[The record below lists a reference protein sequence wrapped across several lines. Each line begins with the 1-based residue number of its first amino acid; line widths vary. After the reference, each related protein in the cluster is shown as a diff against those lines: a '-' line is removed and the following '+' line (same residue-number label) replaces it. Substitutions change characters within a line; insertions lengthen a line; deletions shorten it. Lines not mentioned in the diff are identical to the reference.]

1 MASLLIWSLFYHVC
15 LLELTSTTQTPAYSC
30 SLLGPFEPNFLAD
43 GDYIIGGIFPLHY
56 VMDMPDLNCTYKP
69 SPIQCHGFDPRAF
82 RWSQSLRFAVEE
94 INQSQDLLPNHT
106 LGYKILDSCA
116 YPLTGQRAVLA
127 MLNGPS
133 ETQSAMCSGPSPLL
147 AVVGESG
154 SAQSI
159 IVSRIL
165 QPFHIPMISYF
176 SSCACLSN
184 RREFPTFF
192 RVIPSDAYQVK
203 AIAQLLQH
211 FGWTWVGVLNGDHAY
226 GRFALQG
233 LRRELAN
240 TTVCIA
246 YHVMIPLLYTR
257 QRALE
262 ILDVMQHSTAK
273 VVVAFSAEGELT
285 PFLKEYMEQN
295 ITGIQWI
302 ASEAWV
308 TASLFAGSEFYP
320 YLGGTIGFAIRH
332 GMVSGL
338 RDYLLTVNP
347 LRYSNNSL
355 VQELW
360 AALYGCS
367 MQPPGSRS
375 PVSPELPSCTG
386 SEPLLKQ
393 HSAYLNTSSFRVTYN
408 VYKAVYAIAHSL
420 HNLLSCEPGKGPFQN
435 SSCANTTSIYPWQ
448 LQQYL
453 QDVSF
458 SISGEKVNFD
468 EKGDAIPSYD
478 LINWQRGTAGNIE
491 FVKVGMFDGSRDAGK
506 ELFIQDEAIVWT
518 GHQSEVLVSVCSD
531 SCAPGNRK
539 AVRPGEPLC
548 CFDCVPCD
556 SGKISNQTDSIDCTP
571 CPEDCWSNPA
581 RTECI
586 LKAVEFLSHDAMGLA
601 LTVISIAGACLTAAV
616 LSVFTHHRNTPIVRV
631 NNSELSYFILLS
643 LVLCFLCA
651 LLFIGEPTPWS
662 CMLRH
667 TAFSITFSLCIS
679 CILGKTLVVLA
690 AFTAARPGN
699 NIMKWLG
706 PKQQRV
712 IIFSCTL
719 VQVVICAVWLAAAP
733 PFPFKNTQY
742 SRSKII
748 LECSVGS
755 SLAFWCVLG
764 YIGLLACLCFV
775 LAFLARKLPGN
786 FNEAKYITFSM
797 LIFCAV
803 WLAFIPAYISSPGKF
818 TVAVEIFAILASSF
832 GLLFCLFAPKVY
844 IILLKPERNTK
855 QHLMGRVMT

>member
-1 MASLLIWSLFYHVC
+1 MASLLMWSLFYHVC
-15 LLELTSTTQTPAYSC
+15 LLELTSSTQTTAYSC
-30 SLLGPFEPNFLAD
+30 SLLGHVEMPGFLAD
-43 GDYIIGGIFPLHY
+43 GDYIIGGIFPMHY
-56 VMDMPDLNCTYKP
+56 RVELPPTNYTQKP
-69 SPIQCHGFDPRAF
+69 ASAQCLGFDPRSF
-82 RWSQSLRFAVEE
+82 RWAQALRFAVQE
-94 INQSQDLLPNHT
+94 INQSKNLLPNLT
-106 LGYKILDSCA
+106 LGYRIFDSCSTPRLA
-116 YPLTGQRAVLA
+116 QQAVLTV
-127 MLNGPS
+127 LNGP
-133 ETQSAMCSGPSPLL
+133 EEAHNVMCSGAAPIL
-147 AVVGESG
+147 AVVAESG
-154 SAQSI
+154 SSQSI
-159 IVSRIL
+159 VVSRTL
-165 QPFHIPMISYF
+165 QPFRMPQISYF
-176 SSCACLSN
+176 STCSCLSN

-192 RVIPSDAYQVK
+192 RVVPNDDYQVK
-203 AIAQLLQH
+203 AIAQLLKH
-211 FGWTWVGVLNGDHAY
+211 FGWTWVGVVTEDHDY
-226 GRFALQG
+226 GRFAVQG
-233 LRRELAN
+233 LRAVIKDMGICL
-240 TTVCIA
+240 A
-246 YHVMIPLLYTR
+246 YHEMIPKVYSR
-257 QRALE
+257 EKVLE
-262 ILDVMQHSTAK
+262 ILDVMKSSTAR
-273 VVVAFSAEGELT
+273 VVVIFSVEGELY
-285 PFLKEYMEQN
+285 PFLKEYMDHN
-295 ITGIQWI
+295 ITGIQLI

-308 TASLFAGSEFYP
+308 TASVIAETYP
-320 YLGGTIGFAIRH
+320 FLTGTIGFSIRQ
-332 GMVSGL
+332 GMVPGL

-347 LRYSNNSL
+347 LRYPNNSL

-367 MQPPGSRS
+367 MQHPGNRS

-531 SCAPGNRK
+531 SCAPGSRK
-539 AVRPGEPLC
+539 AFRRGEPLC

-556 SGKISNQTDSIDCTP
+556 NSKISNQTDSIDCTP
-571 CPEDCWSNPA
+571 CPEYYWSNAA

-586 LKAVEFLSHDAMGLA
+586 VKTVEFLSHDAMGLA

-764 YIGLLACLCFV
+764 YIGLQACLCFV

-855 QHLMGRVMT
+855 QHLMGRVMK